1 MEILSDLMDTEESED
16 EPWSKEDKCIQDAVM
31 LEGKCKY
38 DRKRGLILSV
48 EYQTKEDFIKND
60 MDDIPDELK
69 KIPES
74 FQKGLEEGEINAK
87 SRRAKPM
94 EEIPASLEEKA

>member
-1 MEILSDLMDTEESED
+1 MGVFGLGAPEIAIIL
-16 EPWSKEDKCIQDAVM
+16 IAVGF
-31 LEGKCKY
+31 LIGPQQLGKVVGK
-38 DRKRGLILSV
+38 
-48 EYQTKEDFIKND
+48 FKND